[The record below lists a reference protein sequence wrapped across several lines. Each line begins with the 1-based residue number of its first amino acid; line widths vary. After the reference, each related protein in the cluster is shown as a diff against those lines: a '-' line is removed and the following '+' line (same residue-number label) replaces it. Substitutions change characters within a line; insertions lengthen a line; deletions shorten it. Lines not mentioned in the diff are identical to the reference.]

1 MVYASMLCMIFTD
14 KLVIDG
20 VRNKTVVYKNEYF
33 PKYKPLKMQNI
44 LVWDSNNPEQKAE
57 IMISELI

>member
-1 MVYASMLCMIFTD
+1 MIFTD

-20 VRNKTVVYKNEYF
+20 VGNKTVVCKNEYF

-44 LVWDSNNPEQKAE
+44 LVWDSNNPKRKAE
-57 IMISELI
+57 IMISELTY